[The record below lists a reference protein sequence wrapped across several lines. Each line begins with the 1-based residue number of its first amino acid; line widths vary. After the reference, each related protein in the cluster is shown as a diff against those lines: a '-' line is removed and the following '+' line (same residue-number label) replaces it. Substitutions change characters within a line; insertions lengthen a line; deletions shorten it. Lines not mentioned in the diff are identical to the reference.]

1 MLGGGTLNELRQ
13 AWLAAESE
21 IEGGASPRIS
31 PMADTLDGAGLLQRA
46 GFALPVADSETIT
59 VTYGDPFRL
68 MQDLRG
74 MGETNAA
81 IGRRRGFTR
90 RATLLRM
97 AELYRQ
103 QQAGADGRIPASFE
117 VITLTGWSP
126 HESQQ
131 KPLRPGAATQRLA
144 DALDTVEFPAGD
156 KAGPQR
162 H

>member
-1 MLGGGTLNELRQ
+1 MGGATLNELRH

-81 IGRRRGFTR
+81 VGRRRGFTR

-97 AELYRQ
+97 AEPYRQ
-103 QQAGADGRIPASFE
+103 HQAG
-117 VITLTGWSP
+117 T
-126 HESQQ
+126 
-131 KPLRPGAATQRLA
+131 
-144 DALDTVEFPAGD
+144 
-156 KAGPQR
+156 AGPIPPR
-162 H
+162 FDRKSEG